1 MSSSRTPSCDP
12 RNRQQIAG
20 DVARRWGEPDF
31 TAATQSLFLRYVRVE
46 NPLREEG
53 VRFLCRVVLLSGR
66 DDLSAPFCGGR

>member
-1 MSSSRTPSCDP
+1 MSSSRTPSGDP

-20 DVARRWGEPDF
+20 DVAHRAGEPDF
-31 TAATQSLFLRYVRVE
+31 TAATQRLIWGYVRVE

-53 VRFLCRVVLLSGR
+53 VRFLCRVALLSGR